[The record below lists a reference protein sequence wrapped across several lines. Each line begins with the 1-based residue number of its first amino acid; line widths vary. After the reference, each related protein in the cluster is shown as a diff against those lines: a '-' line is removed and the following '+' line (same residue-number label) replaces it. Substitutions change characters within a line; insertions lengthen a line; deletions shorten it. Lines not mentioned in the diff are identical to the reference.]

1 MFDFLSKKFSTIFNG
16 ITGSDKLTESQVKD
30 ALDKVE
36 EALLEADVP
45 YQVVKEFTAEVS
57 KEAVGKKLEKS
68 LKPAEQLMKIVY
80 DKVLYFLGGQST
92 DVDFVFNIPSVV
104 MVMGLQ
110 GAGKTTTIAKLVTYI
125 HEQAAK
131 RGKKRSILV
140 GSVDFYRPAAIDQLE
155 ILAHQVNAKFYR
167 ASETD
172 PVKAAQEIVAY
183 AKQTQA
189 DILFLDTAGRL
200 HVDNTMLYE
209 LQQIDLHINPKYK
222 LLVIDAM
229 TGQESLKV
237 AQAFDQ
243 QIGFTG
249 SIITKMDSEAR
260 GGLAFAFRYCL
271 KKPILFLATGEKP
284 ADLETFRAERMSS
297 RIIGMGDIKT
307 LLEKAE
313 QKIKHS
319 EQESLYRSFSKG
331 KITLQ
336 DFASHIDM
344 VNRLGSL
351 SQVLKFLPG
360 ANSLSISPDMIEKG
374 EVEIKRFKAIISSMT
389 PKERIYSHILDTSR
403 KNRIARG
410 AGVGVSDVDA
420 LLTRFEQS
428 QHFLKQFKKMG
439 KFKI

>member
-1 MFDFLSKKFSTIFNG
+1 MFDFLSKKFSTIFNS
-16 ITGSDKLTESQVKD
+16 ITGSNKLTEANMSQ
-30 ALDKVE
+30 ALIQVQ

-45 YQVVKEFTAEVS
+45 YNVVEEFIEQVEKES
-57 KEAVGKKLEKS
+57 LGKKLESS
-68 LKPAEQLMKIVY
+68 LKPAEQLMKMVY
-80 DKVLYFLGGQST
+80 DKVLCFLGGQSA

-110 GAGKTTTIAKLVTYI
+110 GAGKTTTIAKLVNYI
-125 HEQAAK
+125 HEQAKK

-155 ILAHQVNAKFYR
+155 ILAHQVHADFYR
-167 ASETD
+167 SPEVE
-172 PVKAAQEIVAY
+172 PVKAAQDIVRY
-183 AKQTQA
+183 AKKTQA

-200 HVDNTMLYE
+200 HVDNLMLHE
-209 LQQIDLHINPKYK
+209 LQQIDSHINPKYK

-237 AQAFDQ
+237 AQVFDQ
-243 QIGFTG
+243 QVGFTG

-271 KKPILFLATGEKP
+271 KKPILFLAAGEKP
-284 ADLETFRAERMSS
+284 EDLEAFKAERMAS
-297 RIIGMGDIKT
+297 RIIGMGDVKT
-307 LLEKAE
+307 LIEKAE
-313 QKIKHS
+313 EKIKKS
-319 EQESLYRSFSKG
+319 EQESLYQSFSKG

-336 DFASHIDM
+336 DFANHIDM
-344 VNRLGSL
+344 VNKLGSL
-351 SQVLKFLPG
+351 SHVLKFLPG
-360 ANSLSISPDMIEKG
+360 ASSLGISSDMLEKG

-389 PKERIYSHILDTSR
+389 PKEKVYSRVLDASR
-403 KNRIARG
+403 KDRIARG
-410 AGVGVSDVDA
+410 AGVSVADVNT

-428 QHFLKQFKKMG
+428 QHFLKQFKKQG